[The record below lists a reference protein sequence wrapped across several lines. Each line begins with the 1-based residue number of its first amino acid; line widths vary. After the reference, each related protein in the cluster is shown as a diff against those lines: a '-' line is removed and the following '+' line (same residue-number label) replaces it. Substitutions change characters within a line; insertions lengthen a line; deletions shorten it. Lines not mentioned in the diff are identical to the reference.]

1 MSLVVAQTS
10 GPVLWITI
18 NRPEARNALN
28 RQALG
33 ELSAALTRAREDPDT
48 RVIVLTGTPPAFCAG
63 GDLKEIVSDPITAQD
78 SLGALRGA
86 LEMIV
91 TLPQPTIAAVNGP
104 ALGGGAGLV
113 TACDFAYAAESAV
126 IGYPEVELGF
136 VAALVSV
143 LLVRK
148 VPPWAARELL
158 LGGATHTAEEA
169 YRLRLVNGVVSD
181 GGLRSHVQARGEA
194 LAGKGPRALAVT
206 KTLLETMPRLTLSQG
221 LDQAERIGAEVR
233 AGEEFQL
240 RAKAYLE
247 RLARRHSPG

>member
-1 MSLVVAQTS
+1 MSLVLSEPA

-18 NRPEARNALN
+18 NRPETRNALN
-28 RQALG
+28 REALG
-33 ELSAALTRAREDPDT
+33 ELSAALTRAREDQAV
-48 RVIVLTGTPPAFCAG
+48 RVVALTGTPPAFCAG
-63 GDLKEIVSDPITAQD
+63 GDLKEIVSDPATAQD
-78 SLGALRGA
+78 SLGALRGV
-86 LEMIV
+86 LEAIV

-126 IGYPEVELGF
+126 IGYPETEMGF

-158 LGGATHTAEEA
+158 LGGAAHSAEEA
-169 YRLRLVNGVVSD
+169 FRLRIVNGVVSD
-181 GGLRSHVQARGEA
+181 GGLRGHVQARGEA
-194 LAGKGPRALAVT
+194 LATKGPRALAVT
-206 KTLLETMPRLTLSQG
+206 KSLLETMPRLSLSEG
-221 LDQAERIGAEVR
+221 LDLAERIGAEVR
-233 AGEEFQL
+233 AGEEFQQ

-247 RLARRHSPG
+247 RLSKRR